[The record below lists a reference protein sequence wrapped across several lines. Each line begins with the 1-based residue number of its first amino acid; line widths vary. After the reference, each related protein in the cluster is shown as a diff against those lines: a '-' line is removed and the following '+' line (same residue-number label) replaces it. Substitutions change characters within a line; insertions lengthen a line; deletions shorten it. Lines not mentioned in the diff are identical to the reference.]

1 MLTLSRKEKTI
12 WTRNEFIEVV
22 DAGNDVMF
30 ECSGKRF
37 AIIMTDD
44 GPDIAE
50 QETCANR
57 QTFENAVQ
65 LLDKYNV
72 GGVPLANILARCKF
86 TFVS

>member
-1 MLTLSRKEKTI
+1 MPILSSEVRTTL
-12 WTRNEFIEVV
+12 TRNEFIEIV
-22 DAGNDVMF
+22 DTGNDVMF
-30 ECSGKRF
+30 ECSGKKF
-37 AIIMTDD
+37 AIVMTDD

-65 LLDKYNV
+65 LLEQYNV